1 MIQVRDNAQAINF
14 NQADATFGMV
24 AVADINH
31 RILHCGES
39 MSPRCSGKRRRL
51 SKRPY
56 SRMSVPVVPVAD
68 RGGLAGTPAGTLT
81 RPLWRTSHVW
91 RPVQPGGPAATLWAT
106 LVIQRALSS

>member
-1 MIQVRDNAQAINF
+1 MIGIRDNAQAINT

-31 RILHCGES
+31 RALHCGES

-56 SRMSVPVVPVAD
+56 SRLSVPARPAVG
-68 RGGLAGTPAGTLT
+68 RGGPSGTPAGTLT
-81 RPLWRTSHVW
+81 RPLWRSG
-91 RPVQPGGPAATLWAT
+91 QPGGPAARLWAA

>member
-1 MIQVRDNAQAINF
+1 MIGIRDNAQAINT

-31 RILHCGES
+31 RALHGGEC

-51 SKRPY
+51 SRPY
-56 SRMSVPVVPVAD
+56 SPPTVPVRPVVG

-81 RPLWRTSHVW
+81 RPLWRSG
-91 RPVQPGGPAATLWAT
+91 QPGGPAATLWAT